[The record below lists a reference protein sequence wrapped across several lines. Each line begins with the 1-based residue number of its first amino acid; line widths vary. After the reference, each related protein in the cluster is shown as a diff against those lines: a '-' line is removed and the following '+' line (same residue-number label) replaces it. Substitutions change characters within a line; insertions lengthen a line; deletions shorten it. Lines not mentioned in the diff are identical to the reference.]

1 MDPDTAAPCSG
12 AQTEGVG
19 QMKEKTTRRE
29 IAEAILIPLTLGC
42 LIALVEVLSQIVERV
57 TTVA

>member
-1 MDPDTAAPCSG
+1 M
-12 AQTEGVG
+12 E
-19 QMKEKTTRRE
+19 EKTTRGM

-42 LIALVEVLSQIVERV
+42 LLALVEVLSKVVESV

>member
-1 MDPDTAAPCSG
+1 M
-12 AQTEGVG
+12 E
-19 QMKEKTTRRE
+19 EKSTRRE

-42 LIALVEVLSQIVERV
+42 LIALVEVLSKVVESV

>member
-1 MDPDTAAPCSG
+1 
-12 AQTEGVG
+12 
-19 QMKEKTTRRE
+19 MKEKTTRRE

-42 LIALVEVLSQIVERV
+42 LIALVEVLSQIVESV